1 MGSRRSLLVLVAVVL
16 AAVAA
21 AAVFVWARG
30 LESRAFDDA
39 ELVEVFVAS
48 AEIPKGTP
56 GEQAAAAAIKA
67 SKIPAKFRPSTALTD
82 LATIKGKVAL
92 TALSPNTVLVQGQFV
107 DPRAAQVTFSQR
119 IPAGQVAI
127 TVSVDQVHGVAGL
140 LVPGDKVNIL
150 VADTSGNQRVLY
162 QNVNIIAIGTTAAPQ
177 PGETQAVSNPG
188 SGLITFAVPP
198 EAASRIAFA
207 SSQRGGLYLTLV
219 PQDNPVVDIPPINAG
234 NVFAGS
240 ATPS

>member
-1 MGSRRSLLVLVAVVL
+1 MLASRHSSADAYRNWRTGQGWPAGQGRGVGSRRSLMVLVAVVL

-56 GEQAAAAAIKA
+56 GEQAAAVAIKA

-92 TALSPNTVLVQGQFV
+92 TALSPNTVLV
-107 DPRAAQVTFSQR
+107 
-119 IPAGQVAI
+119 
-127 TVSVDQVHGVAGL
+127 
-140 LVPGDKVNIL
+140 
-150 VADTSGNQRVLY
+150 
-162 QNVNIIAIGTTAAPQ
+162 
-177 PGETQAVSNPG
+177 
-188 SGLITFAVPP
+188 
-198 EAASRIAFA
+198 
-207 SSQRGGLYLTLV
+207 
-219 PQDNPVVDIPPINAG
+219 
-234 NVFAGS
+234 
-240 ATPS
+240 